1 MKILCCV
8 AVAGMAFGLSLTSGC
23 KCHPTAMEMA
33 EACDGMSRATLS
45 FSITDDPT
53 SCTCDF
59 ESNVVSVAEF
69 RAAVSR
75 LSRMPTLRELDL
87 TVTRNFCWKDDRDWS
102 DRNWRSAY
110 EKVLGDLAVLTN
122 LTSLSL
128 SVGNYF
134 GPLDLSPIAHLPIR
148 RLGIDCGACSAQVR
162 GLEKCPIE
170 TLKLDL
176 RYDWMFFNPAS
187 VCALPQLKTVECPC
201 GRVERALLQKKFPT
215 IERFRGAGIYPP
227 ELPACIRTNG
237 ITRIRYHEW
246 GCLGGLDERFEIDFE
261 RMRYSVKVFRN
272 GRGGRATEEG
282 DLYGGCL
289 ADVADWTNIL
299 SHVERA
305 DFFDWPERFSNPHVC
320 DGMGWRVDLQDG
332 DKIVK
337 SVIWY
342 NDAPPKYAELMA
354 IKRMVFAKFG
364 GCSDWRKDGLLEESS
379 VVRKLQVKGLSE
391 QEIYRKIR
399 DGEVEV
405 D

>member
-1 MKILCCV
+1 MRNLFCA
-8 AVAGMAFGLSLTSGC
+8 AVAGMALGLSLTSGC
-23 KCHPTAMEMA
+23 KCHPTAMEMV
-33 EACDGMSRATLS
+33 EACDGMDRATLS
-45 FSITDDPT
+45 FSITDDPS

-75 LSRMPTLRELDL
+75 LSRMPMLRELDL
-87 TVTRNFCWKDDRDWS
+87 TATRNFCWEDDRDWS
-102 DRNWRSAY
+102 DRNWKSAY
-110 EKVLGDLAVLTN
+110 ETVLGDLAALTN

-128 SVGNYF
+128 TVGQHS
-134 GPLDLSPIAHLPIR
+134 GPLDLSSISHLPIR
-148 RLGIDCGACSAQVR
+148 RLGVDCSAQVS

-170 TLKLDL
+170 TLKLNL
-176 RYDWMFFNPAS
+176 RYDWRFFDPAS
-187 VCALPQLKTVECPC
+187 VCALPHLKTVESPD
-201 GRVERALLQKKFPT
+201 GRAERALLLKKFPT
-215 IERFRGAGIYPP
+215 LERCRGAGVYPP
-227 ELPACIRTNG
+227 ELPVCIQTNG

-246 GCLGGLDERFEIDFE
+246 GCLGGLDERFEIELDS
-261 RMRYSVKVFRN
+261 MRYSVKVFRN
-272 GRGGRATEEG
+272 GQGGSATGEG

-299 SHVERA
+299 THVERA

-320 DGMGWRVDLQDG
+320 DGVGWRVDLQDG

-337 SVIWY
+337 SATWY

-354 IKRMVFAKFG
+354 IKRIVFAKFG
-364 GCSDWRKDGLLEESS
+364 GCSDWRKSGLLKESS
-379 VVRKLQVKGLSE
+379 VVRKWQAKGLSE

-399 DGEVEV
+399 DGEVKV

>member
-1 MKILCCV
+1 MKSLYCV
-8 AVAGMAFGLSLTSGC
+8 VVAGMALSLSLTSGC
-23 KCHPTAMEMA
+23 KCHPTAMEMV

-45 FSITDDPT
+45 FSIADDPT
-53 SCTCDF
+53 SCTYDF

-69 RAAVSR
+69 RNAVSR

-87 TVTRNFCWKDDRDWS
+87 TATRNFCWKDDRDWS
-102 DRNWRSAY
+102 DMNWRSAY
-110 EKVLGDLAVLTN
+110 ETVLGDLGALTN

-128 SVGNYF
+128 TVGRYS
-134 GPLDLSPIAHLPIR
+134 GPLDLLSISHLPIR
-148 RLGIDCGACSAQVR
+148 RLGIDGSVQVS

-170 TLKLDL
+170 TLKLNL
-176 RYDWMFFNPAS
+176 CDWEFFDPAS
-187 VCALPQLKTVECPC
+187 ICALPHLKTVECPD
-201 GRVERALLQKKFPT
+201 GRAKRALLQKKFPT
-215 IERFRGAGIYPP
+215 LERCRGAGIYPP

-246 GCLGGLDERFEIDFE
+246 GCLGGLDERFEIEFD

-272 GRGGRATEEG
+272 GQGGSATEEG

-299 SHVERA
+299 THVERA

-320 DGMGWRVDLQDG
+320 DGVGWRVDLQNG

-342 NDAPPKYAELMA
+342 NDAPPKYTELMA
-354 IKRMVFAKFG
+354 IKRIVFAKFG
-364 GCSDWRKDGLLEESS
+364 GCSDWRKSGLLEKLS
-379 VVRKLQVKGLSE
+379 VVKKLQAKGLSE

-399 DGEVEV
+399 DGEVKV